1 MRQASDEEHELE
13 RQKPGVKAAETTES
27 QEQSNKVGQSQQPL
41 LGRLPALVAAVIIVG
56 VAIGAAAGLLT
67 LMLYVI
73 EHLALGYVESTHES
87 GPFNVPCDFRHRR
100 RERRRHHLVAAAH
113 TQHKGAVRQKSRKW

>member
-41 LGRLPALVAAVIIVG
+41 LGRLPALVAAVIFVG
-56 VAIGAAAGLLT
+56 VAIGAVAEQQFIAEQG
-67 LMLYVI
+67 
-73 EHLALGYVESTHES
+73 
-87 GPFNVPCDFRHRR
+87 
-100 RERRRHHLVAAAH
+100 LVAVEQRLA
-113 TQHKGAVRQKSRKW
+113 RQVEVA

>member
-41 LGRLPALVAAVIIVG
+41 LGRLPALVAAVIFVG

-67 LMLYVI
+67 LMLYGI
-73 EHLALGYVESTHES
+73 ERLALGYVESTHES
-87 GPFNVPCDFRHRR
+87 GPFNVPPLSPPSSGGCCAH
-100 RERRRHHLVAAAH
+100 AA
-113 TQHKGAVRQKSRKW
+113 QRCRPSKKP

>member
-1 MRQASDEEHELE
+1 MQ
-13 RQKPGVKAAETTES
+13 QKSETAEP
-27 QEQSNKVGQSQQPL
+27 QPL
-41 LGRLPALVAAVIIVG
+41 LSRLPALVAAVIIVG

-67 LMLYVI
+67 LMLYGI

-87 GPFNVPCDFRHRR
+87 GPFNVPPLRR
-100 RERRRHHLVAAAH
+100 AISVERRRHHLVAAAH